1 MATTAVR
8 DLDDTSLHTWQQELG
23 FRRSE
28 ITIDVNNFDNERCHD
43 PHIPINRNQITV
55 RKVSW
60 IRKTG
65 EFVSRAAGWCS
76 DSDNEI
82 DFRFPFA
89 GAPSGEA
96 ELNNA
101 LHPNHMM
108 KCIHTVHR
116 HERCYECCC
125 YACCQS
131 TQCHSRTQMHWRE

>member
-60 IRKTG
+60 DTKNRRVRPPCG
-65 EFVSRAAGWCS
+65 RLVLRLRQR
-76 DSDNEI
+76 D
-82 DFRFPFA
+82 
-89 GAPSGEA
+89 
-96 ELNNA
+96 
-101 LHPNHMM
+101 
-108 KCIHTVHR
+108 
-116 HERCYECCC
+116 
-125 YACCQS
+125 
-131 TQCHSRTQMHWRE
+131 